1 MNIFKKKSKSDNQT
15 KSKKEVN
22 PYLDARNT
30 WNDRVALL
38 VSGQRQWQLVS
49 VLSLLIAVGSL
60 GAYIY
65 ESNQSSYIPYIV
77 EVDKLGQTAAVSI
90 ATKAQPVDPIIIKS
104 YLASFIQNAR
114 MVTPDSTL
122 QRKAI
127 YDVFAVMENGSSAT
141 NKMTNYLNGNPKTTP
156 FARAESETVSIQIDT
171 VLPQT
176 ESSWQVTWFETTT
189 DRDGVQHSA
198 PTRWTALITIAVSP
212 PDQFTTEE
220 QILRNPVGLYVTD
233 YSWAKQN

>member
-1 MNIFKKKSKSDNQT
+1 MSIFKKNNKAANKQD
-15 KSKKEVN
+15 N
-22 PYLDARNT
+22 PYLSARNS
-30 WNDRVALL
+30 WNDRVGLL
-38 VSGQRQWQLVS
+38 VSGQRQWQLIS
-49 VLSLLIAVGSL
+49 IISLLIASGSL

-90 ATKAQPVDPIIIKS
+90 ATKAQPFDPIIIKS

-114 MVTPDSTL
+114 MVTPDASL

-127 YDVFAVMENGSSAT
+127 YDVFALMENGSSAT
-141 NKMTNYLNGNPKTTP
+141 NKMTNYLNGDPKTTP

-176 ESSWQVTWFETTT
+176 ESSWQVSWFETIT
-189 DRDGVQHSA
+189 DRDGVQHSK
-198 PTRWTALITIAVSP
+198 PTRWTALITITSSP
-212 PDQFTTEE
+212 PDKFTSEE
-220 QILRNPVGLYVTD
+220 QILRNPIGLYVTD
-233 YSWAKQN
+233 FSWAKQN